1 MKIDQS
7 FILLLGCLFLAGCG
21 HGQVPLSGKVTFQDG
36 KPLKTGVVCFSTG
49 TFMAEGRLNENGE
62 YTVGSLK
69 ENDGLPLGT
78 YKVFIQG
85 AIEYNAK
92 EQGVPLIHKKFTDP
106 NTTPLSFEVKKS
118 GDQTFNIE
126 VTPP

>member
-1 MKIDQS
+1 MKLYSYVI
-7 FILLLGCLFLAGCG
+7 FLFGILFFAGCG
-21 HGQVPLSGKVTFQDG
+21 NSQLPLGGKVTFQDG

-62 YTVGSLK
+62 YTVGSLQD
-69 ENDGLPLGT
+69 NDGLPPGT
-78 YKVFIQG
+78 YQVYIQG
-85 AIEYNAK
+85 AIEYNNK

-106 NTTPLSFEVKKS
+106 NATPLSFEVKKS
-118 GDQTFNIE
+118 GDKTFNIE